1 MVCIRFFLFCFYLL
15 DYCFIVVLTTEIRY
29 HWATWKAPLVYYK
42 RMKPRNSPTEE
53 THREVMG
60 ERHGASVPSCSIIL
74 PGGAVFCLCLL
85 ETLCVLSWQLL
96 EIRGSEASRSI
107 KSLLVRLVAVLTSP
121 RKLGLQRISFEDDA
135 RDPANA
141 ANLEAFW
148 KLFPSRK
155 LVVKHLPL
163 PPVGPPTHFNTWDG
177 GAEMNRG
184 LFKVLQPI
192 TSRVKTWLGL
202 LLPAKVLF
210 LLYRYVIGE
219 GHRVS
224 SQVQLWAFISKV
236 PVTQGTAL

>member
-15 DYCFIVVLTTEIRY
+15 DYCFIVVVLTTEILY
-29 HWATWKAPLVYYK
+29 HWVTWKAPLVYYK

-60 ERHGASVPSCSIIL
+60 KRHGTSLPSRSIIL

-96 EIRGSEASRSI
+96 EIRRGEASRSI

-135 RDPANA
+135 RALANA
-141 ANLEAFW
+141 TNLEAFW
-148 KLFPSRK
+148 KLFPSRT

-163 PPVGPPTHFNTWDG
+163 SPVGPPTCFNTWDG

-192 TSRVKTWLGL
+192 TSRLRLDLVSCCLPRCSFYCTDMLLVKGTRWAVRFSCEL
-202 LLPAKVLF
+202 LSPRF
-210 LLYRYVIGE
+210 L
-219 GHRVS
+219 
-224 SQVQLWAFISKV
+224 
-236 PVTQGTAL
+236 